1 MIEKWQKDTYYM
13 RCEQNFVHIMEGY
26 AAKCGEYI
34 PENTPEVEVEPYDS
48 LLKGWGICPECNL
61 LHIQSMIAEAKSDQR
76 QACAEAVRNLGY
88 AYQHNEIELAGA
100 ADALEEAYQA
110 AMNAE
115 VK

>member
-1 MIEKWQKDTYYM
+1 MTECEWQKDTYYI

-61 LHIQSMIAEAKSDQR
+61 LHIQSMIAEAKRDQR
-76 QACAEAVRNLGY
+76 HACAEAVRNLSLI
-88 AYQHNEIELAGA
+88 HI
-100 ADALEEAYQA
+100 
-110 AMNAE
+110 
-115 VK
+115 